1 MQAQITNPFARGTE
15 VEYTKQIMF
24 KGEDGLDYFESVIA
38 TIVAVNDTHILL
50 DNGDELNKVQVELGK
65 GY

>member
-1 MQAQITNPFARGTE
+1 MQAQIISPFAIGQE

-38 TIVAVNDTHILL
+38 TIVAINGFKILL
-50 DNGDELNKVQVELGK
+50 DNGDELNHIQLETGRA
-65 GY
+65 Y